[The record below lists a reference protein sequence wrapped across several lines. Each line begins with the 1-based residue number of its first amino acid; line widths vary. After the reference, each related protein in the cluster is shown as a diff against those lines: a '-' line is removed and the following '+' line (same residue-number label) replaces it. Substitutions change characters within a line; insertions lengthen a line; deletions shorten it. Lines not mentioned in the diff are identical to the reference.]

1 MPLDNLPSSLT
12 CPSPL
17 AHLQG
22 KSQNPQPLHN
32 AQLRIHPPR
41 HVLVLLPSLMPV
53 EEAYAF
59 HSTLRHARAKDNTP
73 YRLTMK
79 KMQMTG
85 STMVNMVRLQT

>member
-1 MPLDNLPSSLT
+1 
-12 CPSPL
+12 
-17 AHLQG
+17 
-22 KSQNPQPLHN
+22 
-32 AQLRIHPPR
+32 
-41 HVLVLLPSLMPV
+41 MPV
-53 EEAYAF
+53 EEAYDF